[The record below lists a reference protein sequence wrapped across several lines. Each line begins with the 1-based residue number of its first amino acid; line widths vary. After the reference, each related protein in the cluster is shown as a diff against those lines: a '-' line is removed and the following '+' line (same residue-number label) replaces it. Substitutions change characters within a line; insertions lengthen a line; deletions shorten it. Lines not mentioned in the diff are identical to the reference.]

1 MGGPW
6 SPLCCGGE
14 GKAGLVSLVGWM
26 SVLCQ
31 GDIQSQQD
39 VLSVPTEI
47 IELKLQQHNRGV
59 PGGEKRMGKEIFF
72 VSGALEAAAASK
84 HRQVI
89 SKLFRGMKLLVM
101 FLFPEWVLF
110 HPCCKNALNHEQD
123 PAAIEIP
130 G

>member
-1 MGGPW
+1 MPGRHPEPSGC
-6 SPLCCGGE
+6 SHC
-14 GKAGLVSLVGWM
+14 AYR
-26 SVLCQ
+26 
-31 GDIQSQQD
+31 IF
-39 VLSVPTEI
+39 
-47 IELKLQQHNRGV
+47 ELKLQQHNQGV
-59 PGGEKRMGKEIFF
+59 PGGEKGMGEGIFL
-72 VSGALEAAAASK
+72 SGALEAAAASK

-110 HPCCKNALNHEQD
+110 HPRCKNALNHEQD